1 QAMLGE
7 QAEGTA
13 RLLTGMQTQ
22 LQKQEKEQHARIA
35 IHHYHC
41 NHLGTPMAL
50 TDQRGLVTWAAKL
63 DPWGNVLQEYN
74 PQGIHQAIRL
84 PGQHHDRET
93 GLYYNRHR
101 YYDPVVGSYV
111 NQDPIGWL
119 GGTNHFNYPENPLN
133 WIDPMGL
140 RSIGPPAAG
149 TYYPRGQ
156 IPRPIPRS
164 DLPRRAAYEAAANMT
179 QTPNPGYPGDPLDL
193 PCVEWDCSDKNS
205 LACKSGDSKKSTD
218 FIPPANSTADPPQ
231 GCRCVSAGR
240 DPAYQMPFD
249 PKVDP
254 FSNAYDVKD
263 NWKKGLGI
271 FRLGR

>member
-1 QAMLGE
+1 
-7 QAEGTA
+7 
-13 RLLTGMQTQ
+13 MQYYIS
-22 LQKQEKEQHARIA
+22 EQHASLTVSTIQITNRSSLSTTNTA
-35 IHHYHC
+35 PPKTEGPGG
-41 NHLGTPMAL
+41 LGRKAGPL
-50 TDQRGLVTWAAKL
+50 
-63 DPWGNVLQEYN
+63 GNVLQEYN
-74 PQGIHQAIRL
+74 PQGLHQAIRL

-111 NQDPIGWL
+111 NQDPTGWL
-119 GGTNHFNYPENPLN
+119 GGTNHFNYHENPLN
-133 WIDPMGL
+133 WTDPMGL

-156 IPRPIPRS
+156 IPRPILRS

-193 PCVEWDCSDKNS
+193 PCIEWDCSDKNS
-205 LACKSGDSKKSTD
+205 LTCKSGDLKKSTH

-231 GCRCVSAGR
+231 GCRCVYAGR

-263 NWKKGLGI
+263 NWKRGSRI
-271 FRLGR
+271 IRLGR